1 MTGVQSAVVQSLP
14 VTTSRPPNSK
24 ELETLATLFGAG
36 RYDEMRQLA
45 QRLLRKSPA
54 NATVLK
60 ALGVAQ
66 SALGRDADAIEPL
79 QRAARIAPSDAAVHG
94 NLAQALAAVKRAAEA
109 EASFRHA
116 LSLDP
121 QLANA
126 WSGLGQ
132 LLVDGGRVAEAIPC
146 LQRSVSL
153 RPQSAAFWNR
163 LGNAQRK
170 AARHADAR
178 AAYER
183 AIALRQ
189 DVPDTYSNLGLLL
202 ADMGDI
208 AAAEEHLR
216 RAVALA
222 PDRAESRASLGLFL
236 LTSAGRLAEA
246 CQCYEAALQREPG
259 ALTIRSNYLFALNY
273 VPGVTAER
281 MKEEAQAFGREASA
295 QARGPLRA
303 ARPDKT
309 ASQPLRV
316 GFVSGDLRTH
326 PVGYFLESVLEHW
339 PSDRVELLAY
349 AAHPVEDET
358 SARMRPKFSR
368 WTRIA
373 SMGDQDAARVVAN
386 DGLDLLLDLS
396 GHTANNRLPLFAWR
410 PAPVQATWLGY
421 FGTTGVEQIDWLVAD
436 PVSISP
442 HEDARFTERV
452 WRLPHTRLC
461 FTAPADAPAIAALPA
476 LQEGRIT
483 FGNFQALAKLNDAVL
498 GVWSRVLAAVPGS
511 HLRIQNP
518 QLGDAQSQ
526 EALLA
531 RMAAQGID
539 AARVTLLGRQPRA
552 AYLAAHSEV
561 DLILDTFPYPGGT
574 TTCEALWMGVPT
586 VTLSGDT
593 MIGRQGHSLLA
604 AAGLADWVARDAN
617 EYVDRA
623 VAAARDLPA
632 LASLR
637 ASMRERIASSPLFD
651 AKAFARDLAE
661 AFIGMARAH

>member
-1 MTGVQSAVVQSLP
+1 
-14 VTTSRPPNSK
+14 
-24 ELETLATLFGAG
+24 
-36 RYDEMRQLA
+36 
-45 QRLLRKSPA
+45 
-54 NATVLK
+54 
-60 ALGVAQ
+60 LGVAQ

-94 NLAQALAAVKRAAEA
+94 NLAQALAAVKRGAEA
-109 EASFRHA
+109 EASFRRA

-132 LLVDGGRVAEAIPC
+132 LLVDAGRVAEAIPC

-163 LGNAQRK
+163 LGNALRK

-183 AIALRQ
+183 AIALKQ

-202 ADMGDI
+202 ADMGEM
-208 AAAEEHLR
+208 AAAEEQLR
-216 RAVALA
+216 RAVVLA
-222 PDRAESRASLGLFL
+222 PDRADARASLGLFL
-236 LTSAGRLAEA
+236 LTNAGRLADA
-246 CQCYEAALQREPG
+246 CECYEAALQREPG
-259 ALTIRSNYLFALNY
+259 ALAIRSNHLFALNY
-273 VPGVTAER
+273 VPGVTAKR

-295 QARGPLRA
+295 QARGPLRS
-303 ARPDKT
+303 ARPGKA
-309 ASQPLRV
+309 ASQTLRV

-339 PSDRVELLAY
+339 PTDRVELFAY

-368 WTRIA
+368 WTQIA
-373 SMGDQDAARVVAN
+373 NMGDADAARLIAN
-386 DGLDLLLDLS
+386 DAIDLLVDLS
-396 GHTANNRLPLFAWR
+396 GHTSHNRLPLFAWR

-421 FGTTGVEQIDWLVAD
+421 FGTTGVEQMDWLVAD
-436 PVSISP
+436 PVSVAP
-442 HEDARFTERV
+442 HEDAGFTERI

-461 FTAPADAPAIAALPA
+461 FTAPADAPAVSPLPA
-476 LQEGRIT
+476 LQSGRVT
-483 FGNFQALAKLNDAVL
+483 FANFQALAKLNDTVFA
-498 GVWSRVLAAVPGS
+498 VWSRVLAAVPHS
-511 HLRIQNP
+511 RLRIQNA

-526 EALLA
+526 QALRERLA
-531 RMAAQGID
+531 TQGID
-539 AARVTLLGRQPRA
+539 PARVTLLGRQPRA
-552 AYLAAHSEV
+552 AYLAAHAEV
-561 DLILDTFPYPGGT
+561 DVILDTFPYPGGT

-593 MIGRQGHSLLA
+593 MIGRQGQSLLS
-604 AAGLADWVARDAN
+604 AAGLADWVARDASD
-617 EYVDRA
+617 YVARA
-623 VAAARDLPA
+623 VAAASDLTA

-637 ASMRERIASSPLFD
+637 ASMRERVASSPLFD
-651 AKAFARDLAE
+651 AKTFAQDLAN
-661 AFIGMARAH
+661 AFIGMARGG